1 MLSVCVCARALERE
15 RERKGPLRACTYCFI
30 SQPCLCLHLPWVD
43 LKVSHPARSFIE
55 EEITVTSLFGALCA
69 VRKNKKQNIVIVC
82 HHAFF
87 FPFSLL
93 DYNVANIQSCVMS

>member
-1 MLSVCVCARALERE
+1 M
-15 RERKGPLRACTYCFI
+15 PLRACTYCFI

-43 LKVSHPARSFIE
+43 LRVSHPAPSFIE

-69 VRKNKKQNIVIVC
+69 AGENIVIVC

-87 FPFSLL
+87 SLSL
-93 DYNVANIQSCVMS
+93 IDYNVANTLSCVRAKV

>member
-1 MLSVCVCARALERE
+1 MLGVCVCE
-15 RERKGPLRACTYCFI
+15 KKVPLRACTYCFI

-69 VRKNKKQNIVIVC
+69 AGENIVIVC
-82 HHAFF
+82 HHVF
-87 FPFSLL
+87 FSL
-93 DYNVANIQSCVMS
+93 SP